1 MSDNLDAEKDYETIT
16 GASLDNV
23 RVHFVTYLRPCGHR
37 GASDK
42 TSEH

>member
-1 MSDNLDAEKDYETIT
+1 MSIYIAIEENHEMIT
-16 GASLDNV
+16 GASLDKS
-23 RVHFVTYLRPCGHR
+23 RIHFVTYLRPCGHR